1 VNVHTVYKS
10 GGIASRLVVFIFS
23 IVVFSACSEPRLGT
37 DIQPGSDASLLL
49 RETGLKL
56 ELVTERE
63 DSVRTDE
70 LSANLLGSYNDPELG
85 KMNASVY
92 CQLRPAVSNI
102 DFGNN
107 PIADSIVLVLPYRGY
122 YGDVTKLKGLQQFT
136 AYRVL
141 EPMYKDSIYFSSD
154 TLLRDLSPLG
164 QTSFI
169 APALIDSVTVGGFKE
184 EPQLRISL
192 NSALGAEFLS
202 NQAALA
208 NAESFVAFFNG
219 LYITANTRNNAPGEG
234 AILDFNLVG
243 GARLDLYY
251 RNDGNDSLKTS
262 FVVNENSARF
272 TRFNPIYSPEVIAAL
287 NNPEAGNTLGYVQ
300 TMAGLRLKMRIT
312 NLDTWKDNRNILV
325 HKAQLRMKIKSGSNS
340 FYAANPLLNCVLKD
354 AQGNLILSPDLLVNS
369 ATYSGGD
376 FNESSG
382 TYSLNLARYLQSKL
396 NGLISDDYFY
406 IQPTATGISS
416 YRALING
423 IENSEGPLTFEVL
436 YQVIPD

>member
-1 VNVHTVYKS
+1 VNIHHVHKS
-10 GGIASRLVVFIFS
+10 GGFASRFFVFIFLTLF
-23 IVVFSACSEPRLGT
+23 IAACSEPRLGT
-37 DIQPGSDASLLL
+37 DIQPGSDESFLL

-56 ELVTERE
+56 ELITERE

-70 LSANLLGSYNDPELG
+70 LSANLLGCYNDPELG

-102 DFGNN
+102 DFGSN

-122 YGDVTKLKGLQQFT
+122 YGDITKLKGLQQFT
-136 AYRVL
+136 AYRLL

-154 TLLRDLSPLG
+154 TLLRELSPLG
-164 QTSFI
+164 QTPFI

-184 EPQLRISL
+184 EPQLRILL

-202 NQAALA
+202 NQTLLA

-219 LYITANTRNNAPGEG
+219 LYISANTRNNQPKEG

-243 GARLDLYY
+243 GARIDLYY
-251 RNDGNDSLKTS
+251 RNDSNDSLKTS

-272 TRFNPIYSPEVIAAL
+272 TRFNHTYSPEVLAAI
-287 NNPEAGNTLGYVQ
+287 NNPIAGNNLGYVQ
-300 TMAGLRLKMRIT
+300 TMAGLRLKMSIT
-312 NLDTWKDNRNILV
+312 NLDTWKNNRSILV
-325 HKAQLRMKIKSGSNS
+325 HKAQLKLKIKSGSNA

-382 TYSLNLARYLQSKL
+382 IYTLNLARYLQSKL
-396 NGLISDDYFY
+396 NGIITDDYFY

-423 IENSEGPLTFEVL
+423 IENSEGPITFEVL
-436 YQVIPD
+436 YQVVPD